1 MKPVLTTFLPR
12 ATNMIRLDHTH
23 VLATFHQYRTSDR
36 PSVKRGLADTICI
49 ALEVHAQLEE
59 EIFYPAI
66 RAVTDNESI
75 RKSVPEHD
83 EMRRLITVLRNKAA
97 DEVDFDDT
105 VMELMRDVLH
115 HVADEETI
123 LLPEA
128 ERLLAKDLEVLGV
141 QMTRRRIEL
150 VGPRVLD
157 IASSMV
163 RSISPSTA
171 MVGLLA
177 TAAAL
182 FLFARRA
189 TQPRHRH

>member
-1 MKPVLTTFLPR
+1 MKSMLKPFVPR

-23 VLATFHQYRTSDR
+23 VMATFHQYRTEDR

-66 RAVTDNESI
+66 RAVTENATI
-75 RKSVPEHD
+75 RDSVHEHD
-83 EMRRLITVLRNKAA
+83 EMRRLIALLRSMSA
-97 DEVDFDDT
+97 ESSDFDDV

-128 ERLLAKDLEVLGV
+128 ERLLGSDLESLGAR
-141 QMTRRRIEL
+141 MMRRRMEL

-157 IASSMV
+157 ITSSMA
-163 RSISPSTA
+163 RSVSPSTA
-171 MVGLLA
+171 ILTVLA
-177 TAAAL
+177 AFGAISAI
-182 FLFARRA
+182 ARLR
-189 TQPRHRH
+189 R